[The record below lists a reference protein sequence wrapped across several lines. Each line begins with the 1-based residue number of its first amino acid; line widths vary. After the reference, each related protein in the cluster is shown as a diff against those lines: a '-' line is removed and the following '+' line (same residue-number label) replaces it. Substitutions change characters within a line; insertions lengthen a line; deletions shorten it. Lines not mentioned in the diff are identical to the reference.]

1 MPLITK
7 EDKDM
12 DKIRQFGNQ
21 MYYRI
26 TRFMY
31 GRNGMDALAR
41 TCNWIAIFLLV
52 INLFVQNGVVYL
64 LWLIFFSYSCFRVY
78 SRNIPKRYAENQKF
92 LNMTTVPRKYAK
104 LIRLQWRDRKV
115 SRYYICKSCHQQIR
129 VPKGKG
135 RIEIRCPK
143 CNERFI
149 KKT

>member
-1 MPLITK
+1 MPLMKK
-7 EDKDM
+7 EVNDM

-21 MYYRI
+21 MQYRMAQ
-26 TRFMY
+26 FMY
-31 GRNGMDALAR
+31 GRNGLDALAR

-52 INLFVQNGVVYL
+52 INLFVQSGIVYL
-64 LWLIFFSYSCFRVY
+64 LWLVFFSYSCFRVY

-92 LNMTTVPRKYAK
+92 LDMTTVPRRYAK
-104 LIRLQWRDRKV
+104 LAKLQWRDRKV